1 MKNELDELDALVP
14 LGRRSL
20 VQATNLIIT
29 ILVASLMAMKMIFL
43 GYDSPPLPA
52 LFVVITGL
60 TNAIYIRRNGSIDIA
75 AWILVIMSLL
85 GLAFSSVYTGG
96 FGAPVILLAPIVPI
110 MTVLLVNT
118 RAACISLGLTCLI
131 LAGVFVL
138 SVYGYVPENP
148 KDPNLVLFGDYIVL
162 TYLCLISTWVVSRY
176 ASISRTLLV
185 KLEKQ
190 SNIDYLTNILNRRAI
205 EARLLLEVGRA
216 KRSGTWLSFIMADVD
231 YFKLYNDSNGH
242 QAGDNCLKDIA
253 RLIDDC
259 CERPMDVV
267 GRFGG
272 EEFVLILPD
281 TDIDGAR
288 RVAENIRKKITDL
301 NIPYGSQKPEPV
313 TLTLGIVSAHGN
325 TIDSIEKLIRDADAA
340 LYKGKD
346 KGRNCVISKVFGEP
360 EVKR

>member
-1 MKNELDELDALVP
+1 
-14 LGRRSL
+14 
-20 VQATNLIIT
+20 
-29 ILVASLMAMKMIFL
+29 
-43 GYDSPPLPA
+43 
-52 LFVVITGL
+52 
-60 TNAIYIRRNGSIDIA
+60 
-75 AWILVIMSLL
+75 
-85 GLAFSSVYTGG
+85 
-96 FGAPVILLAPIVPI
+96 
-110 MTVLLVNT
+110 VLLINT

-148 KDPNLVLFGDYIVL
+148 TDPNLLIFGDYIVL
-162 TYLCLISTWVVSRY
+162 TYLCLISTWVVSKY
-176 ASISRTLLV
+176 ASISKKLLV

-216 KRSGTWLSFIMADVD
+216 KRSDTWLSFIMADVD

-242 QAGDNCLKDIA
+242 QAGDSCLKEIA
-253 RLIDDC
+253 RLLDDC
-259 CERPMDVV
+259 CERPTDVV

-281 TDIDGAR
+281 TNIDGAR
-288 RVAENIRKKITDL
+288 RVAENIRKKMADL
-301 NIPYGSQKPEPV
+301 NMPYGPQNTDPV

-325 TIDSIEKLIRDADAA
+325 TMDGIEKLIRDADAA

-346 KGRNCVISKVFGEP
+346 QGRNCVVSTVFGNP
-360 EVKR
+360 VVKP